1 MSCSVVLSHASLP
14 RYDALTPAIGSPDP
28 EPEIR
33 SKLEIYKPPW
43 ISERCS
49 YWSFS
54 DSMES
59 LDSRTIHGSYDL
71 KEAVEFY
78 ALAIVPR
85 DAEIEGPSTE
95 STAKSTVV
103 SSSYSFPS
111 ALIAVLQFTYAT
123 VTLVQTTRGAQI
135 DTYGY
140 AAFGLTVV
148 PYAMMSLMNL
158 MSALTTPSYSTLF
171 MVHNEVMDE
180 AIRHGARFDGVVGR
194 LCPDSLS
201 GMDIAIISVP
211 NDSPP
216 LSSPTPA
223 EISTPADK
231 STPAEKSTPEIEVEA
246 SESQTPIRVSLRNEG
261 VELSTRVYTVLPPEQ
276 EPELSNT
283 DDTSP
288 LFLFPSCSRFQRS
301 ISESDIMDESEC
313 RLSPT

>member
-1 MSCSVVLSHASLP
+1 
-14 RYDALTPAIGSPDP
+14 
-28 EPEIR
+28 
-33 SKLEIYKPPW
+33 
-43 ISERCS
+43 
-49 YWSFS
+49 
-54 DSMES
+54 MES

-71 KEAVEFY
+71 KEAIQFY
-78 ALAIVPR
+78 TLAIVPR

-148 PYAMMSLMNL
+148 PYAMMSLVNL

-171 MVHNEVMDE
+171 MVNNEVMDE

-223 EISTPADK
+223 EISTPA
-231 STPAEKSTPEIEVEA
+231 EKSTPEIEVEA
-246 SESQTPIRVSLRNEG
+246 SKSQTPIRVSLRNEG

-288 LFLFPSCSRFQRS
+288 LLLFPSCSRFQRS

-313 RLSPT
+313 RLSQT